1 MRNTVWKFK
10 EKIDDNLA
18 YQISKEL
25 NIDPYIVKLIYA
37 RGLKNKDEIK
47 KFLTASLNDISN
59 PFELKDVD
67 KAVSRINSAIKN
79 KEKIFIYGDYDVDG
93 TCATSLFI
101 LAFRELGV
109 NIDYY
114 IPNRNEGYGINK
126 EALQKIKNLGCNL
139 VITVDCGITAFEE
152 IEFANSINLDIII
165 TDHHNISHS
174 LPKAFAVINPQRD
187 DNVYKFKY
195 LAGVGTAFM
204 VLYALFK
211 NLNENLDNLFQFLD
225 LVAIGTTADVMP
237 LTNENRI
244 FVKYGLEKL
253 KNSSI
258 LGLKTLTKS
267 ILKEDENITTTHIG
281 FKIAP
286 LFNAAGR
293 LESADSVV
301 NLLICSEKEKCK
313 ELCNYLFNLNKER
326 QNIGKEILERV
337 EEEIAKKN
345 LKDKKIIICSDKS
358 YHQGLVGIISARVA
372 TKYQKPAIILSIK
385 EDGSAVGSARSFNN
399 INIVETLEKAKELLI
414 KFGGH
419 KQAGGLTIKKE
430 NIEKFY
436 EILNN
441 HLETLDTK
449 VEHVIEIDGDIEEF
463 RVTLEFFDN
472 FKNLMPFGNGNEEPL
487 FSLRNVKLE
496 ELRLIGKTEEH
507 LMFHIVTNNLKLKNC
522 VWFGSK
528 NYHIYL
534 NEKDSYD
541 IAIRIDENIFKG
553 KRYTKVYVEDIK
565 LLKETS
571 KESKESKVHSYYKE
585 LYNLSFPIKTEFYL
599 TEPLVKVG
607 DELEIEK
614 EIYSNFVPLW
624 FKGQIIGS
632 IRSEISYI
640 LKELN
645 KNFHFRFRADV
656 ENIKK
661 IEDIYEIKIKINKC
675 YEIRNQDKE
684 NKKAL
689 VNEIKN
695 LLIGSNEYNSVQK
708 SVLRKIIFEDKN
720 ILLISKRGRGIK
732 TLALSIAMYYYAL
745 TSKKSLYVT
754 NNHIIPEMIKEYFD
768 ILGSREKIDYNDYP
782 FAFFDDVKNGSCSVK
797 NLYFTEEI
805 VEEQNREVI
814 VDKISLPNNLTIVDE
829 ANEEIYTREL
839 NLILKKSFIE
849 DLKSGK
855 KIKAKREIIAL
866 LEENL

>member
-10 EKIDDNLA
+10 EKIDDTLA
-18 YQISKEL
+18 YQISREL
-25 NIDPYIVKLIYA
+25 NIDPYLVKLIYA
-37 RGLKNKDEIK
+37 RGLKDKEEIK
-47 KFLTASLNDISN
+47 KFLTASLEDISN
-59 PFELKDVD
+59 PFELKDMD
-67 KAVSRINSAIKN
+67 KAVIRIEKAIKD

-101 LAFRELGV
+101 LAFKELGV
-109 NIDYY
+109 DIEYY

-126 EALQKIKNLGCNL
+126 VALQKVKNLGCNL

-152 IEFANSINLDIII
+152 IEFANSIGLDVIV
-165 TDHHNISHS
+165 TDHHTISYS
-174 LPKAFAVINPQRD
+174 LPKAFAVINPQRS

-211 NLNENLDNLFQFLD
+211 TLNEDLENLFQFLD

-253 KNSSI
+253 KRSSI
-258 LGLKTLTKS
+258 LGLRTLTKN

-301 NLLICSEKEKCK
+301 NLLICSEKEKC
-313 ELCNYLFNLNKER
+313 EQLCNYLFNLNKER
-326 QNIGKEILERV
+326 QNLGKEILEKV
-337 EEEIAKKN
+337 EEEITQKN
-345 LKDKKIIICSDKS
+345 LKDKKIIICANEN
-358 YHQGLVGIISARVA
+358 YHQGLIGIISARVA
-372 TKYQKPAIILSIK
+372 TKYQKPSIVLSIK
-385 EDGSAVGSARSFNN
+385 EDGTAVGSARSFNN
-399 INIVETLEKAKELLI
+399 INIVEALEKAKELLI

-419 KQAGGLTIKKE
+419 KQAGGLTIRKE
-430 NIEKFY
+430 NIEKFD
-436 EILNN
+436 EILNSYI
-441 HLETLDTK
+441 ETLNTK
-449 VEHVIEIDGDIEEF
+449 IEHVIEIDGDIEEF

-472 FKNLMPFGNGNEEPL
+472 FKILMPFGNGNEEPL

-496 ELRLIGKTEEH
+496 ELRLIGKAEDH

-528 NYHIYL
+528 DYHVHL
-534 NEKDSYD
+534 NEKEYYD

-565 LLKETS
+565 PS
-571 KESKESKVHSYYKE
+571 KNTKNENSIHTYYKE
-585 LYNLSFPIKTEFYL
+585 LYNISFPIKTEFYL
-599 TEPLVKVG
+599 SDSLLNEG
-607 DELEIEK
+607 DELEIER

-624 FKGQIIGS
+624 FKGEIIGS
-632 IRSEISYI
+632 LRSEVSYI

-645 KNFHFRFRADV
+645 KNFHFRFKAKV
-656 ENIKK
+656 EKIKK
-661 IEDIYEIKIKINKC
+661 IEDIYEIKIEISKC

-695 LLIGSNEYNSVQK
+695 LLIGSSEYNSIQK
-708 SVLRKIIFEDKN
+708 NVLRKIIFEDKN
-720 ILLISKRGRGIK
+720 ILLVSKRGRGIK

-745 TSKKSLYVT
+745 TNRKSLYIT
-754 NNHIIPEMIKEYFD
+754 SIKNIPEIIKEYFEVLESIKD
-768 ILGSREKIDYNDYP
+768 INYENYP
-782 FAFFDDVKNGSCSVK
+782 FAFFDDIKNENCSIK
-797 NLYFTEEI
+797 NLYFTENSIDDQSREI
-805 VEEQNREVI
+805 IIDNI
-814 VDKISLPNNLTIVDE
+814 NLPTNLDIVDE
-829 ANEEIYTREL
+829 ENEETYTREL
-839 NLILKKSFIE
+839 NLVVKKSFIE
-849 DLKSGK
+849 DLRSGK